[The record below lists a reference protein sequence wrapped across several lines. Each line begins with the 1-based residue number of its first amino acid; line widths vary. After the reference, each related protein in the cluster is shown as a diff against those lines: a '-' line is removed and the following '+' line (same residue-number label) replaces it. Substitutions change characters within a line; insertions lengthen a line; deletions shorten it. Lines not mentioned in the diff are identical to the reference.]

1 MIKSKKCQ
9 ENASRIVNYYTSHQN
24 DRPGTVKHFRDEG
37 LKDQTIRDVLNRW
50 TDEQRVDYDLK
61 SGPRPTV
68 LTKPTLRKIK
78 NRLVKTPST
87 CSRRVARSLGISEKS
102 VRRAKSKLAIRSRK
116 KISAPKF
123 VKNQEA
129 RCKKNGWK
137 LYKRVVRGGAH
148 RIVVMDDET
157 AAGSSPGPRQRLLL
171 WDRKSSS
178 KSESE
183 IEAKSGDVYKK
194 KCLPRLDRFI
204 KSLGDRENTIFWPD
218 MASCHYRADVIED
231 LRKRK
236 IEVVS
241 KVDNL
246 PNCPIVRPVEK

>member
-1 MIKSKKCQ
+1 MIKFKKCQ

-78 NRLVKTPST
+78 KPST

-129 RCKKNGWK
+129 RCKKNVWK

-157 AAGSSPGPRQRLLL
+157 YVPLDPLQVLGNDFYCEIEGRAPNPKAKLKPKAVMCTRRSACLV
-171 WDRKSSS
+171 WIDSSS
-178 KSESE
+178 LWA
-183 IEAKSGDVYKK
+183 IARTPFSG
-194 KCLPRLDRFI
+194 RTWHR
-204 KSLGDRENTIFWPD
+204 
-218 MASCHYRADVIED
+218 VITE
-231 LRKRK
+231 
-236 IEVVS
+236 
-241 KVDNL
+241 
-246 PNCPIVRPVEK
+246 PM